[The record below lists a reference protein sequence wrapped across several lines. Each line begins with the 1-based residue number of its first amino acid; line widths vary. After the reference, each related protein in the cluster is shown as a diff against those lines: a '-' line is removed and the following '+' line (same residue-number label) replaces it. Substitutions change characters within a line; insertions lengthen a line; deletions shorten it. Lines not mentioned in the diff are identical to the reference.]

1 MAAEIKAN
9 YENIPALERLKE
21 SLAQPH
27 GASILAM
34 IMLDNRYTGLEM
46 ELTFANEILFN
57 IYVKHIITV
66 WQKYDAE
73 PCLIRSHTR
82 NGAWTTEY
90 GAFDNGAQAY
100 QQIAGDRAYGNKRN
114 IIEIAECSYGTNL
127 VSEGLA
133 EHGNQVVF
141 TILRWNT
148 PKNKILTLNL
158 LRRAL

>member
-34 IMLDNRYTGLEM
+34 IMLDNRYDGLEM

-73 PCLIRSHTR
+73 PCLIRSHMR
-82 NGAWTTEY
+82 NGVWTTEY

-100 QQIAGDRAYGNKRN
+100 QQIASDRAYGNKRN
-114 IIEIAECSYGTNL
+114 IIEVTECSYGTNL
-127 VSEGLA
+127 VVRDNA
-133 EHGNQVVF
+133 ERGNQVVF